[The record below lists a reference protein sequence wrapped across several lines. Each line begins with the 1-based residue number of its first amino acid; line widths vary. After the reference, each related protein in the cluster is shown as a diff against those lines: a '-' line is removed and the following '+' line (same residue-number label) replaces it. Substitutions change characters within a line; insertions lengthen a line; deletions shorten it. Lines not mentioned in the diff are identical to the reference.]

1 MPQPETTPSDVPLG
15 PVTPNP
21 APGLAPAGSLGALL
35 LRRRSTRDFHSR
47 PLELDQLSRLVWAA
61 QGATGGGHRSGPSA
75 HALYPMTLTV
85 IAGHVR
91 GLAAGVY
98 RYDTLRHALT
108 RTVEGDHRERVAATS
123 LADRSWLPGAAALL
137 LLSGDLDAAAGHFA
151 DQPPKGRRGRRYVW
165 LEAGHAS
172 QNVYLQAAEDGL
184 GAVLVAGFDDDALR
198 ALGPGIVPAG
208 HGPLGLLGVGP
219 A

>member
-1 MPQPETTPSDVPLG
+1 MSQPSDVPLG
-15 PVTPNP
+15 PVTPDP
-21 APGLAPAGSLGALL
+21 APGPAPAGSLGALL
-35 LRRRSTRDFHSR
+35 LRRRSTRDFQAI
-47 PLELDQLSRLVWAA
+47 PLELAQLSRLVWAA
-61 QGATGGGHRSGPSA
+61 QGTTGGGHRSGPSA

-85 IAGHVR
+85 IAGHVQ

-98 RYDTLRHALT
+98 RYDTERHALT
-108 RTVEGDHRERVAATS
+108 RTAEGDHRERVAATS

-137 LLSGDLDAAAGHFA
+137 LLSGDLDAAARHFA

-198 ALGPGIVPAG
+198 ALGPEIVPAG